1 MSFRASALLVLFGLL
16 CGCGGSSGGPATPA
30 TPAPTPA
37 PTPTPE
43 PAGTVVFLEAT
54 LPEGSTVPVDPLYEA
69 GQQVQGL
76 RFSALVTMNEDL
88 AGALVRAW
96 VRTDVQRCM
105 GGGLAGVDFQA
116 GVAEEV
122 VPASMSSGGQC
133 ELPYTTTHVE
143 FEVIAPGGES
153 ILQQQFPMTFHFVA
167 AS

>member
-1 MSFRASALLVLFGLL
+1 MVFRASVLSVLFGLL
-16 CGCGGSSGGPATPA
+16 WGCGGGSGGPAAPA
-30 TPAPTPA
+30 TPVPTPA

-43 PAGTVVFLEAT
+43 PAGTIVFLEAT
-54 LPEGSTVPVDPLYEA
+54 LPEGATVTVDPLNEN
-69 GQQVQGL
+69 GQQVLGL

-96 VRTDVQRCM
+96 VRTEVERCM

-122 VPASMSSGGQC
+122 MPASMSSDGHCG
-133 ELPYTTTHVE
+133 LPYTTTHVE

-167 AS
+167 AQ